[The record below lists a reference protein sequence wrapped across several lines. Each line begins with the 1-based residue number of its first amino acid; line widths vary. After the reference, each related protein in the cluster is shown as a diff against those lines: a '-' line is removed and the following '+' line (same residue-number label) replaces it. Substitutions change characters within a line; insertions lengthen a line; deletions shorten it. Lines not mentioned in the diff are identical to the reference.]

1 MSERFTVRTGGVGGA
16 KLVDGLYCIL
26 PHNSLTAILKTGDD
40 FRHFGLP
47 ITLALDT
54 LLYTLSGKSNQSLG
68 WGREGETWNFM
79 AALKSLGGED
89 WFNLGDGD
97 LALHIMRGIA
107 LTAGEP
113 LSKII
118 ARFAKAWELQLSV
131 LPMTD
136 DAVATWVET
145 DEGLLPFQRYF
156 VERQCAPKVQA
167 VRFEGASDAV
177 PAPGVIAAIMESD
190 AVFVAPSNPWLSVDP
205 MLTITQIRKALE
217 ATKAPVIAVSPLVE
231 GKAVK
236 GPTTKLMGELGLEVT
251 NDNIVVHYGKLLDG
265 LVVHN
270 KDEAPQSLAIARTDT
285 LMKSPE
291 DRERVAR
298 AVLALVADCQCD

>member
-1 MSERFTVRTGGVGGA
+1 MSARFTVLTGGVGGA
-16 KLVDGLYCIL
+16 KLVEGLYRIL
-26 PHNSLTAILKTGDD
+26 PQNSLTAIVNTGDD
-40 FRHFGLP
+40 FCHFGLP
-47 ITLALDT
+47 ISPDIDT
-54 LLYTLSGKSNQSLG
+54 LLYTLSGKSNQALG

-97 LALHIMRGIA
+97 LALHVLRGMG
-107 LTAGEP
+107 LSAGES
-113 LSKII
+113 LSGVI
-118 ARFAKAWELQLSV
+118 ARFAKAWDLRLSI

-167 VRFEGASDAV
+167 VRFEGAAEAV

-205 MLTITQIRKALE
+205 LLAIPQIRAALE
-217 ATKAPVIAVSPLVE
+217 STKAPVIAVSPLVE

-236 GPTTKLMGELGLEVT
+236 GPTAKLMGELGLEVT
-251 NDNIVVHYGKLLDG
+251 NQNIAAHYGKLLDG

-270 KDEAPQSLAIARTDT
+270 KDEAPETLAIARTDT

-298 AVLALVADCQCD
+298 AVLALAAECKR

>member
-1 MSERFTVRTGGVGGA
+1 MSARFTVLTGGVGGA
-16 KLVDGLYCIL
+16 KLVDGLYRIL
-26 PHNSLTAILKTGDD
+26 PHNSLTAIVNTGDD

-47 ITLALDT
+47 ISPDIDT

-136 DAVATWVET
+136 DVVATWVET

>member
-1 MSERFTVRTGGVGGA
+1 MSARFTVLTGGVGGA
-16 KLVDGLYCIL
+16 KLVEGLYRIL
-26 PHNSLTAILKTGDD
+26 PQNSLTAIVNTGDD
-40 FRHFGLP
+40 FCHFGLP
-47 ITLALDT
+47 ISPDIDT
-54 LLYTLSGKSNQSLG
+54 LLYTLSGKSNQALG

-97 LALHIMRGIA
+97 LALHVLRGMG
-107 LTAGEP
+107 LSAGES
-113 LSKII
+113 LSGVI
-118 ARFAKAWELQLSV
+118 ARFAKAWDLRLSI

-167 VRFEGASDAV
+167 VRFEGAAEAV

-190 AVFVAPSNPWLSVDP
+190 AVLVAPSNPWLSVDP
-205 MLTITQIRKALE
+205 LLAIPQIRAALE
-217 ATKAPVIAVSPLVE
+217 STKAPVIAVSPLVE

-236 GPTTKLMGELGLEVT
+236 GPTAKLMGELGLEVT
-251 NDNIVVHYGKLLDG
+251 NQNIAAHYGKLLDG

-270 KDEAPQSLAIARTDT
+270 KDEAPETLAIARTDT
-285 LMKSPE
+285 MMKSPE

-298 AVLALVADCQCD
+298 AVLALAAECKR

>member
-1 MSERFTVRTGGVGGA
+1 MSARFTVLTGGVGGA
-16 KLVDGLYCIL
+16 KLVEGLYRIL
-26 PHNSLTAILKTGDD
+26 PQNSLTAIVNTGDD
-40 FRHFGLP
+40 FCHFGLP
-47 ITLALDT
+47 ISPDIDT
-54 LLYTLSGKSNQSLG
+54 LLYTLSGKSNQALG

-97 LALHIMRGIA
+97 LALHVLRGMG
-107 LTAGEP
+107 LSAGES
-113 LSKII
+113 LSGVI
-118 ARFAKAWELQLSV
+118 ARFAKAWDLRLSI

-167 VRFEGASDAV
+167 VRFEGAAEAV

-190 AVFVAPSNPWLSVDP
+190 AVLVAPSNPWLSVDP
-205 MLTITQIRKALE
+205 LLAIPQIRAALE
-217 ATKAPVIAVSPLVE
+217 STKAPVIAVSPLVE

-236 GPTTKLMGELGLEVT
+236 GPTAKLMGELGLEVT
-251 NDNIVVHYGKLLDG
+251 NQNIAAHYGKLLDG

-270 KDEAPQSLAIARTDT
+270 KDEAPETLAIARTDT

-298 AVLALVADCQCD
+298 AVLALAAECKR